1 MSGTKTLVV
10 ATGNKGKLA
19 DFRENLGFEGFEY
32 KTLKDIGFDSEIEED
47 ALTFAGN
54 AVIKVRAVAR
64 FLHQKGEA
72 AWVLADDSGLEVFA
86 LGGAPGV
93 FSARYCGR
101 HGSDL
106 DNNALL
112 LKNLETA
119 SDRSAR
125 YVCALALLHSSDPE
139 AEPLIFEGECRGE
152 ILKAPVGEKGFGYDP
167 LFRPL
172 GMDLTFAQMD
182 FSEKKSFSHRGN
194 ALRKLAA
201 ANILR

>member
-1 MSGTKTLVV
+1 MSETKTLVV

-32 KTLKDIGFDSEIEED
+32 KTLKDIGFDSEIEES

-54 AVIKVRAVAR
+54 AVIKVRAVAK
-64 FLHQKGEA
+64 FLHEKGEA
-72 AWVLADDSGLEVFA
+72 VWVLADDSGLEVFA
-86 LGGAPGV
+86 LGGEPGV
-93 FSARYCGR
+93 FSARYCGH

-106 DNNALL
+106 DNNSLL
-112 LKNLETA
+112 LKNMENVA
-119 SDRSAR
+119 DRSAR
-125 YVCALALLHSSDPE
+125 YVCALALLHSSTPD

-152 ILKAPVGEKGFGYDP
+152 ILKAPIGEKGFGYDP

-172 GMDLTFAQMD
+172 NMDRAFAQME
-182 FSEKKSFSHRGN
+182 FSEKKNFSHRGN

-201 ANILR
+201 ANIIR

>member
-1 MSGTKTLVV
+1 MSGAKTLVV
-10 ATGNKGKLA
+10 ATGNQGKLA

-32 KTLKDIGFDSEIEED
+32 KTLKDIGFDSEIDEN

-54 AVIKVRAVAR
+54 ATIKVRAVAK
-64 FLHQKGEA
+64 FLNEKGEH

-86 LGGAPGV
+86 LGGEPGV
-93 FSARYCGR
+93 FSARYAGH

-106 DNNALL
+106 ANNLLL
-112 LKNLETA
+112 LKNLETV

-125 YVCALALLHSSDPE
+125 YVCALALLHSDSPN
-139 AEPLIFEGECRGE
+139 AEPVIFEGECRGE
-152 ILKAPVGEKGFGYDP
+152 ILKAPIGEKGFGYDP

-172 GMDLTFAQMD
+172 NMSRTFAQME
-182 FSEKKSFSHRGN
+182 FSEKKNFSHRGN

-201 ANILR
+201 ANILH